1 MLLLNAFVL
10 VRTIPIID
18 LAVIVFGA
26 PFLRPPSISFNPAFG
41 IETSP
46 AIPLHALLHELSR
59 ALPFRRNKWWT
70 TTKLKLEIFVKLY
83 HQPMMS

>member
-1 MLLLNAFVL
+1 MLLLNVFVL

-26 PFLRPPSISFNPAFG
+26 PFLRPPSIFFNPAFG

-46 AIPLHALLHELSR
+46 AIPLHALLHEL
-59 ALPFRRNKWWT
+59 AVELFHFGEINGRRPQN
-70 TTKLKLEIFVKLY
+70 
-83 HQPMMS
+83 